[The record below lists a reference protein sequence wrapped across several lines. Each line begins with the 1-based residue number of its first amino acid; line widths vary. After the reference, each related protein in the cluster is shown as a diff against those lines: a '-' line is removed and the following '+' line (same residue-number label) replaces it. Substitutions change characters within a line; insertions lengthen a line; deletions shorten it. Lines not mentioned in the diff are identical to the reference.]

1 MTEKEEKV
9 LTPSE
14 KIIFIKIWTNP
25 RQIFKY
31 INDHHHDKY
40 ATALLVLSGI
50 SRAFDRASLRDMG
63 DSQSLE
69 MIIGICIIVGG
80 LFGWMTYCMYA
91 ALISWTGTWLKSKG
105 DTKSILRIISYAM
118 LPSAI
123 ALVFLI
129 PQIIVYG
136 NEVFKSEGNITS
148 AGLLPN
154 ILVYGSMLFEFI
166 LGIWTI
172 VFCVIGISEVQ
183 KLGIGKSILNL
194 FLPVIVVVVPMLVIF
209 LLIARLNGQ

>member
-1 MTEKEEKV
+1 
-9 LTPSE
+9 
-14 KIIFIKIWTNP
+14 
-25 RQIFKY
+25 
-31 INDHHHDKY
+31 
-40 ATALLVLSGI
+40 
-50 SRAFDRASLRDMG
+50 
-63 DSQSLE
+63 
-69 MIIGICIIVGG
+69 
-80 LFGWMTYCMYA
+80 
-91 ALISWTGTWLKSKG
+91 
-105 DTKSILRIISYAM
+105 M